1 MPQRPKDQR
10 LGNLLGYL
18 LLQETERPGLKAK
31 RPMLNILK
39 EAKRSG
45 N

>member
-18 LLQETERPGLKAK
+18 LLQETERPGLGS
-31 RPMLNILK
+31 ILK
-39 EAKRSG
+39 EVKRSG